1 MQGVKGIG
9 SCPNAFLKI
18 PSNLLTKMMQDIKE
32 GFTDILTLF
41 GLTDRRAFDALDQF
55 ISLVPSINQERCQER
70 CV

>member
-9 SCPNAFLKI
+9 SCPNAFLKN

-41 GLTDRRAFDALDQF
+41 GLTDRRAFDALDRF
-55 ISLVPSINQERCQER
+55 ISLVPSINRERCRER
-70 CV
+70 CI